1 MRTVVVLLMTA
12 ARLLA
17 QGDPKAAA
25 EAAVGLALAR
35 EGKYTLAIPHYRKA
49 LELDRNIPGLYLN
62 LGLAYFKTDNLP
74 EAATAFEKATQ
85 ADPGSFQARALLG
98 MSYFGCRR
106 FDAAAIQ
113 LKQA

>member
-1 MRTVVVLLMTA
+1 MKTVILLLMTA

-17 QGDPKAAA
+17 QGDPNAAA
-25 EAAVGLALAR
+25 EAAAGLALAR

-74 EAATAFEKATQ
+74 EAAAAFALQETQGAEAFLPQQAKHATAGPRKGRIPSRNTS
-85 ADPGSFQARALLG
+85 DKR
-98 MSYFGCRR
+98 
-106 FDAAAIQ
+106 
-113 LKQA
+113 